1 MASSPKSLKSDQASN
16 PPAPVVS
23 APSPAPLT
31 AEEQHAAGLLPASH
45 WAAQPLEEDV
55 TVDDGASSL
64 GSFTST
70 TASLTS
76 SIYQYRTVHGRTY
89 HGDVGNAESWE
100 PNDQRHVEA
109 MELFH
114 HAMMVQLDGKL
125 YLSPLDKKK
134 VQKVLDVGTG
144 SGLWAI
150 DFADE
155 YPHAE
160 VIGTDVSPI
169 QPSWVPPNVKFEI
182 DDCNLDWTYADDSFD
197 FIHMRML
204 AGVVTDWEKLFRNA
218 FRCSKPGG
226 YVESLGSGIHLL
238 SDDGS
243 VKEGTAMHQW
253 GKVFGEAGKKIGRH
267 FTVYED
273 DLQRKGME
281 AAGFVDIE
289 FKDIQ
294 CPLGVWHPE
303 KKAAERGLWYKL
315 AIEEDLEGYMNYLCN
330 LVMGWT
336 PEETKRFAAHAK
348 KEWNNPKIHGYFWL
362 RVMYGRKPE

>member
-1 MASSPKSLKSDQASN
+1 MASSPKSPKSDQASN
-16 PPAPVVS
+16 PPAPV
-23 APSPAPLT
+23 APGHGPTPLT
-31 AEEQHAAGLLPASH
+31 AEEQNAAGLLPASH
-45 WAAQPLEEDV
+45 WAAQPLEEDD

-64 GSFTST
+64 GSFISSS
-70 TASLTS
+70 ASLS
-76 SIYQYRTVHGRTY
+76 STIFQYRTIHGRTY
-89 HGDVGNAESWE
+89 HGDVGNAESYE

-109 MELFH
+109 MEIFH
-114 HAMMVQLDGKL
+114 HAMLVQLDGKL
-125 YLSPLDKKK
+125 YLSPLDKKRIH
-134 VQKVLDVGTG
+134 KVLDVGTG

-155 YPHAE
+155 YPNTE

-182 DDCNLDWTYADDSFD
+182 DDCNLDWTYAENSFD

-204 AGVVTDWEKLFRNA
+204 AGVVNDWDKLFRNA
-218 FRCSKPGG
+218 FRCCKPGG
-226 YVESLGSGIHLL
+226 YVESIGSSIHFL

-253 GKVFGEAGKKIGRH
+253 GKVLGEAGKKLGRP
-267 FTVYED
+267 FNVYED

-315 AIEEDLEGYMNYLCN
+315 AIEEDLEGYLNYLLN
-330 LVMGWT
+330 VVMGWT